1 MKKYIAYVV
10 AAVVFVTLAYLY
22 CFPVL
27 QGKVIYA
34 GDNINAEA
42 AVHEC
47 AEYTRQTGDH
57 SWWTGSMFSGMPNY
71 QIGGGQ
77 YKGEAMLSPVNA
89 VLHRGHGHTAWVFI
103 IYFFC
108 FFILLRAFGVNPWLC
123 IAGAV
128 AIALSSYFV
137 VIIAAGHNGKTS
149 TIALMSVVIAGMY
162 LIFRRKYILGA
173 ILASLFTAAGFTS
186 HPQMAYYLFML
197 MGVLWLA
204 ELWTG
209 IKDKQIKR
217 FAVSSAVFFAAVAL
231 GFGACC
237 GNVFVNSEYASQT
250 MRGGHSDIVRDGEE
264 QAAAEQSNGLDI
276 RYATQWSYG
285 IDESLSF
292 LIPGIKG
299 GASSVNVGRDS
310 KIYKSLIRNGVPA
323 RSAAQ
328 FCQSVPLYWGEQ
340 PFTSGNV
347 YMGAVVCFLFVLGL
361 CIVRGPYKW
370 ALLFATLCSVAL
382 AWGSNWMWLTELFF
396 KYFPLY
402 NKFRTVSSILIVA
415 EIAMPL
421 LGFLAL
427 KELMQGQTDR
437 RGAVRGIG
445 IAAAV
450 TGGICL
456 VVALLGGVL
465 FSGTSSY
472 DAQWAGQIPGW
483 LYSAIVD
490 ERLSLLRSD
499 AWRSLLLIAG
509 AALLLWL
516 YVSKTVKA
524 GWVTAALAALILI
537 DMWPVDKRY
546 LNNSNFVSPK
556 RNDEVFAMQ
565 DYERRILDDPDPHFR
580 VMNLTTSTFNDARTS
595 YRLKSVGGYHAAKL
609 RRYQDLIDEHLSKM
623 HLPVIGMLNAKY
635 FIVKGEDGT
644 PEPQLNPYALG
655 NAWYVG
661 KIVTAAGANEESDAL
676 MQIDLS
682 REAVVDESFASC
694 VSDFAPGVGEG
705 ASVRLTSYT
714 PKSVEYVSDSP
725 AAGTVVFSEIYY
737 PFGWKATIDGVPAE
751 HFRADYML
759 RAMNVPA
766 GRHDIRFVFD
776 PDSVRKGDSIAVVC
790 VCLIYLLALAGIAAL
805 VWRRRR
811 KSS

>member
-1 MKKYIAYVV
+1 MRKYVAYVV
-10 AAVVFVTLAYLY
+10 AAVVFVALSYIY

-27 QGKVIYA
+27 QGRVIYA

-47 AEYTRQTGDH
+47 AEYTRETGEH

-108 FFILLRAFGVNPWLC
+108 FFALLRAFGVDKWLC
-123 IAGAV
+123 IAGS
-128 AIALSSYFV
+128 IAMTMSSYFV
-137 VIIAAGHNGKTS
+137 VIVAAGHNGKTS

-162 LIFRRKYILGA
+162 LMFRGKRISGA
-173 ILASLFTAAGFTS
+173 IMVSLFTAAGFTS

-197 MGVLWLA
+197 MGVLWIA
-204 ELWTG
+204 ELWMG
-209 IKDKQIKR
+209 VRSRRIRD
-217 FAVSSAVFFAAVAL
+217 FAVSTMVFFGSLAL

-250 MRGGHSDIVRDGEE
+250 MRGGHSDIVREGQE
-264 QAAAEQSNGLDI
+264 QAAAEQSKGLDI
-276 RYATQWSYG
+276 GYATQWSYG

-310 KIYKSLIRNGVPA
+310 KVYKALVGNGVPA
-323 RSAAQ
+323 RSATQ
-328 FCQSVPLYWGEQ
+328 FCKNVPLYWGEQ

-361 CIVRGPYKW
+361 CVVRGAYKW
-370 ALLFATLCSVAL
+370 ALLFATLCSIAL
-382 AWGSNWMWLTELFF
+382 AWGNNFMWLTETFF

-415 EIAMPL
+415 EITMPL
-421 LGFLAL
+421 LGFLAI
-427 KELMQGQTDR
+427 KELMQGRTER
-437 RGAVRGIG
+437 RDAVRGIG

-456 VVALLGGVL
+456 VVALLGGIM

-472 DAQWAGQIPGW
+472 DAQWAGQVPGW

-490 ERLSLLRSD
+490 ERLSLMRSD
-499 AWRSLLLIAG
+499 AWRSLLFIAA

-524 GWVTAALAALILI
+524 GWMAAGLAALILA

-546 LNNSNFVSPK
+546 LNDSNFTSAGD
-556 RNDEVFAMQ
+556 NAEAFAMQ
-565 DYERRILDDPDPHFR
+565 DYERRLLDDPDPHFR
-580 VMNLTTSTFNDARTS
+580 VMNLTTNTFNDARTS
-595 YRLKSVGGYHAAKL
+595 YYLKSIGGYHAAKL
-609 RRYQDLIDEHLSKM
+609 RRYQDLIDEHLGKM
-623 HLPVIGMLNAKY
+623 HMPVIGMLNAKY
-635 FIVKGEDGT
+635 IIVQGDDGR

-661 KIVTAAGANEESDAL
+661 TIRTAEDANEESDAL
-676 MQIDLS
+676 MQMDL
-682 REAVVDESFASC
+682 RKEAVVDKGFAGH
-694 VSDFAPGVGEG
+694 VRDFEPGIADG
-705 ASVRLTSYT
+705 ATVRLTSYT
-714 PKSVEYVSDSP
+714 PKSVEYVSESTAD
-725 AAGTVVFSEIYY
+725 GTVVFSEIYY
-737 PFGWKATIDGVPAE
+737 PYGWKATIDGIPAE
-751 HFRADYML
+751 HFRANYML

-766 GRHDIRFVFD
+766 GKHEIRFTFD

-790 VCLIYLLALAGIAAL
+790 TCLIYLLTIVGIAAS
-805 VWRRRR
+805 VWRRR